1 MEFKCTSSMDKRTR
15 IKTLFVFLLFAIVIG
30 VLIFIPT
37 NDKILLV
44 VIIVLL
50 LIYIS
55 ALMVG
60 LYKTPTAYLLTDTA
74 LTIISRFSQTSINV
88 KDIRTVR
95 IIDSGDK
102 KGLIRTFG
110 AEGVIGNIG
119 YYSSIKHKEMHV
131 LTSRDTN
138 WVMIETKDKK
148 KIVISPDNLD
158 LVTMLNKLI
167 A

>member
-1 MEFKCTSSMDKRTR
+1 MDKRTR
-15 IKTLFVFLLFAIVIG
+15 IKTIFVFLLFAIVIG

-37 NDKILLV
+37 NDKILIV
-44 VIIVLL
+44 VIIAL
-50 LIYIS
+50 LIIYTS
-55 ALMVG
+55 ALMFG

-74 LTIISRFSQTSINV
+74 LIIISRFSQTSINV

-95 IIDSGDK
+95 IIESGDK

-119 YYSSIKHKEMHV
+119 YYSSSKHKEMHV

-158 LVTMLNKLI
+158 LVSMLNKLI
-167 A
+167 N